1 MSHQDTYTHNEEY
14 AEFLTNWNAN
24 FYAKYADALRPA
36 RLGARVLDAGCGV
49 GQVAARLV
57 DAGYEAHGVDVSEPS
72 IARAQKFCPRCQ
84 VYDGRRLPY
93 PDAHFMSAGALNV
106 LEHVE
111 QAEAFLQEIVRVV
124 EPGGKIVLS
133 SPNFMRVVG
142 FRDYHPHMRGLRSKW
157 RNWRRLREKRL
168 AMLATPERVRFD
180 RMTPIFKEPFKP
192 DDDAIIATNGLEIAF
207 FLERNGCEIV
217 HVACTDRYV
226 FWLLDFLLNAT
237 PLRYLMLNGFVVA
250 RKNSSSW
257 HQRKVAGCQIRTKL
271 SHS

>member
-24 FYAKYADALRPA
+24 FYAKYADALKPA
-36 RLGARVLDAGCGV
+36 RFGARVLDAGCGV

-57 DAGYEAHGVDVSEPS
+57 DAGYEAHGVDVFEPS

-157 RNWRRLREKRL
+157 RNWRRLCEKRL
-168 AMLATPERVRFD
+168 AMLAAPERVRFD
-180 RMTPIFKEPFKP
+180 RSTPHRC
-192 DDDAIIATNGLEIAF
+192 AT
-207 FLERNGCEIV
+207 
-217 HVACTDRYV
+217 
-226 FWLLDFLLNAT
+226 
-237 PLRYLMLNGFVVA
+237 
-250 RKNSSSW
+250 
-257 HQRKVAGCQIRTKL
+257 
-271 SHS
+271 

>member
-1 MSHQDTYTHNEEY
+1 MSHQDTYTHNEGY
-14 AEFLTNWNAN
+14 AEFLANWDAN
-24 FYAKYADALRPA
+24 FYAKYADALKPA

-93 PDAHFMSAGALNV
+93 PDAHFMSTGALNV

-157 RNWRRLREKRL
+157 RNWRRLCEKRL

-250 RKNSSSW
+250 RK
-257 HQRKVAGCQIRTKL
+257 K
-271 SHS
+271 